1 MLNPKQYI
9 SSLYFEN
16 SLFLLNPGGPTE
28 KYVGLFSKLA
38 KLGFISITD
47 GIYRG
52 SMGRE
57 RGIYGEKL
65 GGNDTQL

>member
-9 SSLYFEN
+9 SSFYFEN

-47 GIYRG
+47 IQ
-52 SMGRE
+52 
-57 RGIYGEKL
+57 GIYGEGEGDIWREA
-65 GGNDTQL
+65 GG

>member
-9 SSLYFEN
+9 SSFYFEN

-47 GIYRG
+47 I
-52 SMGRE
+52 
-57 RGIYGEKL
+57 
-65 GGNDTQL
+65 